1 MPMSLASISIEHRLL
16 GDILLDSG
24 KISAED
30 LARALEL
37 QEKSSDRLGKLLVDL
52 GMVAERDLL
61 AALGQQLHL
70 PVIDDSEFPPL
81 PPEVKSLSPRFM
93 RSGKFFLF
101 DERDGE
107 LYVALADPLDQ
118 ETVESIRLAT
128 GRRPV
133 VHLAS
138 ENQIRDAI
146 EKFYGAGTS
155 SFGRLVESYE
165 QSEEEM
171 GLSTG
176 EEVEHLRDLALEA
189 PVIRLVNL
197 LISRAVESRASDI
210 HIEPMERELRVR
222 FRIDGVLYPVE
233 APPRQMA
240 AAVISRVK
248 LMAKLNIAERRLP
261 QDGGIRLKVLARDI
275 DLRVSTLPTMHGE
288 SVVMRI
294 LDRSDKKLL
303 SLETLGYSPSLL
315 ERVRKLTAQPHGI
328 LLVTGPTGSGK
339 STTLYGALGQI
350 NQTDKK
356 ILTLEDPIEYE
367 NAGVNQIQVNAQI
380 GLTFAAGLRH
390 IVRQDPDVIMV
401 GEIRDLETAEIAI
414 RAALTGHLVFS
425 TLHTNDAPSAITR
438 LIDMGVAAYL
448 LSSSILAVLAQRLV
462 RVLCPHCKQPTEL
475 PAGLLPMPAPGKLT
489 EAGTRAYR
497 ALGCPECRQI
507 GFRDRVG
514 IFELMEVND
523 ELQRLI
529 ARSCEANVLR
539 EAARKN
545 GMKTLREDGFDKVLA
560 GVTTVEEV
568 LRVTQEGA

>member
-1 MPMSLASISIEHRLL
+1 MNATATSTDRQLL
-16 GDILLDSG
+16 GDILQGAG
-24 KISAED
+24 KISSED
-30 LARALEL
+30 LERALQL
-37 QEKSSDRLGKLLVDL
+37 QKKSSDRLGKLLVDL

-61 AALGQQLHL
+61 DALGRQLQL
-70 PVIDDSEFPPL
+70 TVIDSSAFPPI
-81 PPEVKSLSPRFM
+81 PPEVKTLSPRFM
-93 RSGKFFLF
+93 RSGKFFPF
-101 DERDGE
+101 DQHNGD
-107 LYVALADPLDQ
+107 LCVAVGDPLDY
-118 ETVESIRLAT
+118 ETLESIRMAT
-128 GRRPV
+128 GRQPLV
-133 VHLAS
+133 YLAS
-138 ENQIRDAI
+138 ETQIRDAI
-146 EKFYGAGTS
+146 EKSYGAGTNS
-155 SFGRLVESYE
+155 LGRLVESFD
-165 QSEEEM
+165 QSDEES
-171 GLSTG
+171 GLASG
-176 EEVEHLRDLALEA
+176 ADVEHLRDLALEA

-233 APPRQMA
+233 APPRQMT

-261 QDGGIRLKVLARDI
+261 QDGGIRLKVLAKDI

-294 LDRSDKKLL
+294 LDRSDNKLL
-303 SLETLGYSPSLL
+303 NLEKLGFPSDLL
-315 ERVRKLTAQPHGI
+315 ERMRKLTARPHGI
-328 LLVTGPTGSGK
+328 VLVTGPTGSGK

-356 ILTLEDPIEYE
+356 ILTLEDPIEYQ
-367 NAGVNQIQVNAQI
+367 NAGVNQVQVNTQI

-438 LIDMGVAAYL
+438 LIDMGVASYL

-462 RVLCPHCKQPTEL
+462 RVLCAHCKQPTEIPEGIL
-475 PAGLLPMPAPGKLT
+475 PEGQRCQSPSGVV
-489 EAGTRAYR
+489 RAFR
-497 ALGCPECRQI
+497 AVGCPACRQI
-507 GFRDRVG
+507 GFRERIG
-514 IFELMEVND
+514 IFELMELN
-523 ELQRLI
+523 EALQRLV
-529 ARSCEANVLR
+529 ARNAEANVLR
-539 EAARKN
+539 EAARQN
-545 GMKTLREDGFDKVLA
+545 GMKTLREDGVEKVLA
-560 GVTTVEEV
+560 GVTAYEEV